1 MTVLGFTR
9 ANRQSPH
16 AVRIYMRAKAYLT
29 EKPELGP
36 LVSPQGDQTLP
47 IHNWYS
53 YKHGYSSALAKYL
66 IEECELSKGQWVLD
80 PFCGGGTT
88 ILACKELGINAA
100 GYDILPFSVFLSNVK
115 LDEYDPEEIRF
126 ELESLKSANPKSAS
140 VNDLP
145 DIPLVKK
152 AFTPEVR
159 ANLLALK
166 ARIDGIGGLKARSLF
181 TLAFLSIVES
191 VSNTIKDGGF
201 LRIVRRDIDPGS
213 IEGLLIKKINL
224 MLSDIV
230 QAGSTRNDGK
240 VSAIANIGDAR
251 RLPTNRVF
259 DAVITSPPY
268 PNRHDYTRIYSLEM
282 IFDFVANNDELK
294 KVRYDTIRSHVEA
307 RKKYE
312 APGYERPR
320 KVDELTKDIDRNGTN
335 NPQVLEM
342 LRGYFEDMYLVLSE
356 ISRCLKDKGKAA
368 LVVSNVRFAGVN
380 VPVDEILA
388 ELGQQVGLKLES
400 VVVLRYRGNSS
411 QQVREYKRTPSRESI
426 ILWEN
431 A

>member
-1 MTVLGFTR
+1 M
-9 ANRQSPH
+9 Q
-16 AVRIYMRAKAYLT
+16 AKAYLT

-36 LVSPQGDQTLP
+36 LVSPHGDQTLP

-53 YKHGYSSALAKYL
+53 YKHGYSSALARYL
-66 IEECELSKGQWVLD
+66 IEECDLRKGQWVLD

-88 ILACKELGINAA
+88 NLACKELGINSE

-115 LDEYDPEEIRF
+115 LNDYDPEEIRS
-126 ELESLKSANPKSAS
+126 ELDAFKSAKLKSAG

-166 ARIDGIGGLKARSLF
+166 ARVEGIGSPKARSLF
-181 TLAFLSIVES
+181 RLAFLGIVES
-191 VSNTIKDGGF
+191 VSNTTKDGGF
-201 LRIVRRDIDPGS
+201 LRIVRREIEPSS
-213 IEGLLIKKINL
+213 IEGLLVKQINL
-224 MLSDIV
+224 MLSDIT
-230 QAGSTRNDGK
+230 QAGSTRNYGN

-251 RLPTNRVF
+251 RLSTNRVF

-282 IFDFVANNDELK
+282 VFDFVTSNDKLK
-294 KVRYDTIRSHVEA
+294 KVRYDSIRSHVEA
-307 RKKYE
+307 KKKYE
-312 APGYERPR
+312 ATGYERLPI
-320 KVDELTKDIDRNGTN
+320 VDELVKDISRNGTN

-342 LRGYFEDMYLVLSE
+342 LQGYFEDMYLVLSE
-356 ISRCLKDKGKAA
+356 ISRCLKKKGIAA
-368 LVVSNVRFAGVN
+368 LVVSNVRFAGVS

-388 ELGQQVGLKLES
+388 ELGQQVGLKLENIF
-400 VVVLRYRGNSS
+400 VLRYRGNSS
-411 QQVREYKRTPSRESI
+411 QQMRNYKRDSSRESI
-426 ILWEN
+426 IMWQKD